1 MKFIDKK
8 KIYQATLIIGL
19 LVLIISFIFRYSYI
33 DILGFNRPLML
44 ASIICGALGTI
55 GAIIALIDGVNKHFG
70 EKILLLAMLNL
81 IMAFTYPILITTEKA
96 LEPPQ
101 NPYVTT
107 APKKGNST
115 KFKRDSSFIIEGEL
129 YKFPLSL
136 ADFKK
141 NAFTYSLAEKDGRLV
156 ATISRIGD
164 SFDPNPTW
172 FTDGVNNEVYREFYL
187 LEAFYDLDT
196 DREKIENTVI
206 KELTASV
213 INNNRDFETMGIKLE
228 DSVYDIKKIFGDDLI
243 EDPENEST
251 TIKAYYLKT
260 TDGYT
265 VKLNALNGTI
275 QSIDIY

>member
-1 MKFIDKK
+1 MKHIDKK

-19 LVLIISFIFRYSYI
+19 LVLVISFIFRYSYI
-33 DILGFNRPLML
+33 NILGFDRPLML
-44 ASIICGALGTI
+44 ASMLCGALGTI

-70 EKILLLAMLNL
+70 DKIILLAMLNL
-81 IMAFTYPILITTEKA
+81 VMAFTYPILITTEKA
-96 LEPPQ
+96 LEPAQ

-107 APKKGNST
+107 APKNGNST

-129 YKFPLSL
+129 YKFPVKL

-141 NAFTYSLAEKDGRLV
+141 NGFTYSLKEKDGRLV

-164 SFDPNPTW
+164 SFEPKPTW
-172 FTDGVNNEVYREFYL
+172 FTDGVNNEIYREFYL

-196 DREKIENTVI
+196 DKENIENTTI

-228 DSVYDIKKIFGDDLI
+228 DSVYDIKMTFGDDLT

-265 VKLNALNGTI
+265 IKLNALNGTI